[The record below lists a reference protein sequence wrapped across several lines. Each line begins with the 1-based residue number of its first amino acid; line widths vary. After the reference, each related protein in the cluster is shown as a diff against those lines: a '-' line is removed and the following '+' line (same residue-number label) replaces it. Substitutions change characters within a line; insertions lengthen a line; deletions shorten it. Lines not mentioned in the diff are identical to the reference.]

1 MAVDKVIA
9 CVTIQWKTILYVS
22 RITKIQLLVIY
33 SSETKSQGK
42 QGKFF
47 EEYEMI

>member
-9 CVTIQWKTILYVS
+9 CVTVQWKALLYVS
-22 RITKIQLLVIY
+22 HITKIQLVGIY

-42 QGKFF
+42 HGT
-47 EEYEMI
+47 I